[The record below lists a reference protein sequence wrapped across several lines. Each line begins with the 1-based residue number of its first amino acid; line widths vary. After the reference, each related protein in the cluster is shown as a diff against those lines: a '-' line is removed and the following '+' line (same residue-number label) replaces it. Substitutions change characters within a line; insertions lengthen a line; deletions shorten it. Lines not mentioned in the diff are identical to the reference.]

1 MIITRQFLD
10 AHDFNRRLKESL
22 SSNNQ
27 SFPSVAIAK
36 HQAIYACG
44 DPADTVYFIESGQV
58 KLLMLSPEG
67 KECLLAIHTAGDTF
81 GELCLAGAG
90 ARQETAM
97 TMEDTRVR
105 KIPCPGFFQHLN
117 RNSLLEGFVHYL
129 ADRVGEQQ
137 RMIAN
142 LITVDSEHRLGETL
156 LFLARKL
163 GQPDPRSTRI
173 EKKITHEELSEMV
186 GTTRPRITSFM
197 LQFRALGLIEITPEH
212 FLIIKEKNLTE
223 YLSGMTSAG
232 RRREPQRTALSKI
245 EQTARCANPYNATR
259 DNRSIGR
266 LLGRVRVSSRGII

>member
-1 MIITRQFLD
+1 MIMTRQFFD
-10 AHDFNRRLKESL
+10 THDFNKRLKESL
-22 SSNNQ
+22 SSANQ
-27 SFPSVAIAK
+27 IFPSVAITK

-44 DPADTVYFIESGQV
+44 DRAETVYFIESGQV

-81 GELCLAGAG
+81 GELGLAGACS
-90 ARQETAM
+90 RQETAM
-97 TMEDTRVR
+97 TMEDSRVKR
-105 KIPCPGFFQHLN
+105 IPCASFFRHLSQ
-117 RNSLLEGFVHYL
+117 NSLMEGFVHYL
-129 ADRVGEQQ
+129 AARVGEQQ
-137 RMIAN
+137 RVIAN

-212 FLIIKEKNLTE
+212 FLVIKEKNLTD
-223 YLSGMTSAG
+223 YLSGMATAG
-232 RRREPQRTALSKI
+232 RRKEVQGTALSKI
-245 EQTARCANPYNATR
+245 EQTTRRTNPYNATR
-259 DNRSIGR
+259 ETRSIAR
-266 LLGRVRVSSRGII
+266 LLGRARVSAREII